1 MDILGLELTAEDIRA
16 WLEAARDFALPRLL
30 QTVGVALLAG
40 ALYWVA
46 RRILVRLERWLTD
59 RTAFRY
65 DELVARLARRCL
77 LLSVAFWAVWRVV
90 NLWDLSGT
98 SRLVVAVWIVAI
110 TIPVAAFVADVLRVL
125 EERVVPHTDTT
136 LDDTA
141 LPLLNKIVRFLVVGA
156 GALMALEY
164 LGIDV
169 TPLLAG
175 AGVAGLAVSLAAKDT
190 LSNVIAGILLILDR
204 PFHVGDR
211 IEMWNAPAE
220 TGSWGDVVEIGLR
233 ATKIRNPDNVI
244 VVVPNNEIMR
254 RDIVNYTA
262 SGSDIR
268 LRIPLGISYDA
279 DVELAKRLVLDV
291 ARETPGV
298 KEAPDPKVIVR
309 SFGESSVN
317 LELRVWISD
326 ARRRRDIADDITGH
340 VKTAFDDHGVEI
352 PYPKRD
358 IYVRTAGEGDGSAGP
373 VERLA
378 SDLSDGPAGGPDP
391 SKPTRP
397 EEESP
402 RSGRA
407 GSRPREG

>member
-1 MDILGLELTAEDIRA
+1 VNLLGLELTLEDLRA
-16 WLEAARDFALPRLL
+16 WLEAARDFALPRLV
-30 QTVGVALLAG
+30 QTVGVAVLAG

-46 RRILVRLERWLTD
+46 RRILLRLEGWLSAK
-59 RTAFRY
+59 TAFRY
-65 DELVARLARRCL
+65 DEIVARLARRCL

-90 NLWDLSGT
+90 TLWELAGT
-98 SRLVVAVWIVAI
+98 GRLVVALWIVAV
-110 TIPVAAFVADVLRVL
+110 TLPVSAFVSDVLHIL
-125 EERVVPHTDTT
+125 EERVVPRTDTT

-141 LPLLNKIVRFLVVGA
+141 LPLLNKIARFLVVAA
-156 GALMALEY
+156 GVLMALEY

-220 TGSWGDVVEIGLR
+220 TGSWGDVIEIGLR

-262 SGSDIR
+262 SGPDIR

-279 DVELAKRLVLDV
+279 DVELAKRLILEV
-291 ARETPGV
+291 ARDASGV
-298 KEAPDPKVIVR
+298 QQDPAPKVIVR

-326 ARRRRDIADDITGH
+326 ARRRRDIADEVTGR
-340 VKTAFDDHGVEI
+340 VKTAFDEHGVEI

-358 IYVRTAGEGDGSAGP
+358 IYVRTAGDDRPSEERPAATLGSGSSDDTS
-373 VERLA
+373 A
-378 SDLSDGPAGGPDP
+378 SSAPGESTHSEDEAP
-391 SKPTRP
+391 P
-397 EEESP
+397 EDV
-402 RSGRA
+402 R
-407 GSRPREG
+407 

>member
-1 MDILGLELTAEDIRA
+1 MDFLGLELTAEDIRA
-16 WLEAARDFALPRLL
+16 WLEAARDFALPRLI
-30 QTVGVALLAG
+30 QTVGVVILAG

-46 RRILVRLERWLTD
+46 HRILVRLESWLAK
-59 RTAFRY
+59 RTALRY

-77 LLSVAFWAVWRVV
+77 LLSVPFWAVWRVV
-90 NLWDLSGT
+90 TLWELTGT
-98 SRLVVAVWIVAI
+98 SRLVAAMWIVAI
-110 TIPVAAFVADVLRVL
+110 TLPVGSFVADVLAVL
-125 EERVVPHTDTT
+125 EQHVVPRADTA

-141 LPLLNKIVRFLVVGA
+141 LPLLNKIVRFMVVGA
-156 GALMALEY
+156 GVLMALEY

-175 AGVAGLAVSLAAKDT
+175 AGVAGLAVSLAARDT

-204 PFHVGDR
+204 PFQIGDR

-233 ATKIRNPDNVI
+233 ATKIRNPDNII

-262 SGSDIR
+262 SGLDIR

-279 DVELAKRLVLDV
+279 DTELAKRLILEI
-291 ARETPGV
+291 ARDAPGV
-298 KEAPDPKVIVR
+298 KEDPAPKVIVR

-326 ARRRRDIADDITGH
+326 ARRRRDIADEITGR
-340 VKTAFDDHGVEI
+340 VKDAFDRHGVEI

-358 IYVRTAGEGDGSAGP
+358 IYVRTAGDEGPS
-373 VERLA
+373 E
-378 SDLSDGPAGGPDP
+378 GPAA
-391 SKPTRP
+391 T
-397 EEESP
+397 
-402 RSGRA
+402 
-407 GSRPREG
+407 

>member
-1 MDILGLELTAEDIRA
+1 MDVLGFEVTAEDIRA

-30 QTVGVALLAG
+30 QTGGVVVLAG
-40 ALYWVA
+40 AFYWVA
-46 RRILVRLERWLTD
+46 HRALLRLETWLTEK
-59 RTAFRY
+59 TELRY

-77 LLSVAFWAVWRVV
+77 LLSIAFWAVWRMVT
-90 NLWDLSGT
+90 LWELPGT
-98 SRLVVAVWIVAI
+98 SRLVVALWIVAI
-110 TIPVAAFVADVLRVL
+110 TVPVAAFVGDVLRTL

-141 LPLLNKIVRFLVVGA
+141 LPLINKMVRFLVVAA
-156 GALMALEY
+156 GVLMALEH

-211 IEMWNAPAE
+211 IEMWNAPDE

-262 SGSDIR
+262 SGPDIR

-291 ARETPGV
+291 ATDTPGV
-298 KEAPDPKVIVR
+298 KTDPAPKVIVR

-317 LELRVWISD
+317 LELRAWISD
-326 ARRRRDIADDITGH
+326 ARRRRDIADEITGH
-340 VKTAFDDHGVEI
+340 VKTAFDRHGVEI

-358 IYVRTAGEGDGSAGP
+358 IYVRTPGDEP
-373 VERLA
+373 LT
-378 SDLSDGPAGGPDP
+378 DP
-391 SKPTRP
+391 SEAPPAK
-397 EEESP
+397 ED
-402 RSGRA
+402 G
-407 GSRPREG
+407 